1 MNSLIRRGH
10 TVYVKLGDTIPLKVI
25 LPDKERLIDMQ
36 ELIDILKRGLV
47 WEKFSAEIVG
57 LCAGEERGGRRSMR
71 VAMVVG
77 PDPNLMDQSP

>member
-1 MNSLIRRGH
+1 
-10 TVYVKLGDTIPLKVI
+10 
-25 LPDKERLIDMQ
+25 MQ

-57 LCAGEERGGRRSMR
+57 LRAGEETGGRRSMR

-77 PDPNLMDQSP
+77 PDPSLMDQSP